1 MRLTILGLLLLG
13 LSTNVAAEEI
23 GSTKTSGVLFKTTL
37 SVHAE
42 DDPDYE
48 NIVCYT
54 TNIELGGPNL
64 ENPTNSSIA
73 CRLIGD
79 FSGTPTD
86 KKKIFAKA
94 KSPFFKTLYVDRF
107 YDEQRNVLVY
117 ISYTK
122 KLGGKNHSHSVSVVP
137 LGQPLIGTK

>member
-1 MRLTILGLLLLG
+1 MRLLLSSLLLLG
-13 LSTNVAAEEI
+13 LATNAGAEEV
-23 GSTKTSGVLFKTTL
+23 GSVKTSGLVFKTTL

-42 DDPDYE
+42 DDPDYK

-73 CRLIGD
+73 CRLIGN
-79 FSGTPTD
+79 FSGEPTS
-86 KKKIFAKA
+86 KKKIFSKA

-107 YDEQRNVLVY
+107 YDKERHVLVY
-117 ISYTK
+117 LSYTK

-137 LGQPLIGTK
+137 LGSPLIGK